1 MDSVTFIFSHID
13 ILQFLLE
20 FSVQVFQVSYEFPDS
35 ALGFFRIWRRISVC
49 EIQSPVIP
57 LEIRENDSVQ
67 LLFCPPGIS
76 FLYGRFRFAFVRVS
90 CFLPA
95 QPPCMIFFYFHSAWK
110 TENLFHVWHD
120 IFSIEYFRL
129 IVVKIIGI
137 SRSQRG
143 VSAPY
148 FLDFFRAIHYNMYR
162 NFCVSARRLRLSP
175 QAFFLCISFS
185 ISFGSGLYTHC

>member
-1 MDSVTFIFSHID
+1 MDSVTLIFSYID

-20 FSVQVFQVSYEFPDS
+20 FPVQVFQVPQEFSNP
-35 ALGFFRIWRRISVC
+35 ALGFFRIRWRISIGK
-49 EIQSPVIP
+49 IQSPVIS
-57 LEIRENDSVQ
+57 LEICKNDSVQ

-76 FLYGRFRFAFVRVS
+76 FLYSGFRFAFVRVS

-95 QPPCMIFFYFHSAWK
+95 QPPCVIFFYFHSAWK

-143 VSAPY
+143 VPAPY
-148 FLDFFRAIHYNMYR
+148 FLDFSRAIHYNLYR
-162 NFCVSARRLRLSP
+162 LFCCFGTALGTHFPGVFSLHNFL
-175 QAFFLCISFS
+175 ISLGTS
-185 ISFGSGLYTHC
+185 LYMHR

>member
-1 MDSVTFIFSHID
+1 MDSVTLIFSYID

-20 FSVQVFQVSYEFPDS
+20 FSVQVFQVPQEFSNS
-35 ALGFFRIWRRISVC
+35 ALGFFRIGRRVSVC
-49 EIQSPVIP
+49 EIQSPVIS
-57 LEIRENDSVQ
+57 LEICKNNSVQ
-67 LLFCPPGIS
+67 FFFCPPGIS

-90 CFLPA
+90 CFLSA
-95 QPPCMIFFYFHSAWK
+95 QPPCVIFFYFHSAWK

-137 SRSQRG
+137 SRPQRS
-143 VSAPY
+143 VPAPY
-148 FLDFFRAIHYNMYR
+148 FLDFSRAIHYNVYR
-162 NFCVSARRLRLSP
+162 IFCVSARRLRLSP

>member
-1 MDSVTFIFSHID
+1 MAQYFIFSID
-13 ILQFLLE
+13 
-20 FSVQVFQVSYEFPDS
+20 
-35 ALGFFRIWRRISVC
+35 
-49 EIQSPVIP
+49 
-57 LEIRENDSVQ
+57 
-67 LLFCPPGIS
+67 
-76 FLYGRFRFAFVRVS
+76 
-90 CFLPA
+90 
-95 QPPCMIFFYFHSAWK
+95 
-110 TENLFHVWHD
+110 
-120 IFSIEYFRL
+120 YFRL

-162 NFCVSARRLRLSP
+162 NFCVSARCLRLLP